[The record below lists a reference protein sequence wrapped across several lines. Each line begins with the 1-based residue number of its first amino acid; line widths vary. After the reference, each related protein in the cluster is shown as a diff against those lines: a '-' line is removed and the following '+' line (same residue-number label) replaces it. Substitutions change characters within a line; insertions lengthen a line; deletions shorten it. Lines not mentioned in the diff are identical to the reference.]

1 MALSALP
8 LGFAITASLIVA
20 IGAQNAFVLRQG
32 LRREHIGAIVA
43 FCIAADAALIVA
55 GVTGLGASLASS
67 PSILKAAA
75 LAGSTFLAWYAVRSF
90 VRVARPSALH
100 VDEAAGA
107 APLRATLGQLSAF
120 TFLNPHVYIDTV
132 LLIGSV
138 GAQQPAGQQWWFSL
152 GAVSASAL
160 WFTTIG
166 FGARFLKPLFAR
178 PISWQILDATIGLT
192 MLWMAYL
199 LLRSLYQP
207 GGIVP

>member
-1 MALSALP
+1 MVSSALS

-32 LRREHIGAIVA
+32 LRREHVGAIVA

-55 GVTGLGASLASS
+55 GVAGLGASLGSS
-67 PSILKAAA
+67 PSILKATA
-75 LAGSTFLAWYAVRSF
+75 LAGGAFLAWYAARSF
-90 VRVARPSALH
+90 ARVARPSALR
-100 VDEAAGA
+100 VSEAAGA

-138 GAQQPAGQQWWFSL
+138 GAQQPAGQRWWFSL
-152 GAVSASAL
+152 GAISASAL

-192 MLWMAYL
+192 MLWMSYL
-199 LLRSLYQP
+199 LLRPLY
-207 GGIVP
+207 